1 MFATDGTVVG
11 LLHCLSIYRGGV
23 GRRHVGEP
31 EAVMGA
37 GYPGRVRL
45 HVGIRKNSTVV
56 SGG

>member
-56 SGG
+56 S